1 MRDKDGSGPEP
12 CYEGRLERAAEAEFL
27 EPVVAVVA
35 AEPVTTSMAKAG
47 GDYLLGAMPA
57 ESMFCVRVNNFDY
70 TLGQIDQFLAGVSP
84 MPMGVSML
92 ARAQLAKLF
101 GSPELNGVKTTGA
114 FAIFGT
120 AAAGESGQAGPIP
133 GMFIAALVPVTD
145 YKKFI
150 GGNPNCGMP
159 DAQGISRITAEGVP
173 PMLAGQVGGFAVIS
187 SADRYE
193 ELVALRESALGKSGG
208 LASVLDPAEAK
219 RAVGEPIWL
228 YGDVQ
233 RASKAFG
240 ALVLGKMEETKAML
254 EGMKASGQAPMMG
267 DPSGA
272 IDLYARVLEK
282 LMQEAK
288 SVSITVNPRPN
299 VLNISETIS
308 AVPGTEIAEMFTE
321 DAGTKPENRLLGYL
335 QDGAAVNASGRV
347 TGQLNARIVGC
358 FASLL
363 SEGMSAE
370 DAAEIKNFASDFADV
385 FSGNDAMSFRIDS
398 NGRPPF
404 AGSYVSEI
412 SETDKLYRI
421 TEQGMEL
428 LSTGAIGDFYR
439 NLGFKPAFTL
449 RRGVDTYKGVSIDSA
464 RLLMQPADPNSPE
477 GQMVNAMWGGGFD
490 YRWGTVGGL
499 WVCAAGGDVDSRVRR
514 LIDQA
519 KAGGPK
525 RIPSEVKAAM
535 ALLPGGDKADF
546 VVTYNFVRLFGMM
559 GAIMPVPMPQLDI
572 PTKSNIA
579 LAGHVGGGSIT
590 IDVAVPKEHLTE
602 IVGVFQ
608 TMAQQGM
615 MQQQG
620 QQAPA
625 PSGGFWTCSMHP
637 QVGMPQKGKCPI
649 CGMDLVR
656 LGAPGGGGPKR

>member
-1 MRDKDGSGPEP
+1 
-12 CYEGRLERAAEAEFL
+12 
-27 EPVVAVVA
+27 
-35 AEPVTTSMAKAG
+35 
-47 GDYLLGAMPA
+47 
-57 ESMFCVRVNNFDY
+57 MFCLRVNNFDY
-70 TLGQIDQFLAGVSP
+70 TLGQMDQFLAGVSP

-101 GSPELNGVKTTGA
+101 GSPELNGVKTAGA

-120 AAAGESGQAGPIP
+120 AAADESGQTGPIP

-150 GGNPNCGMP
+150 SGNPNCGMP

-173 PMLAGQVGGFAVIS
+173 PMLAAQLGDFAVIS
-187 SADRYE
+187 STDSYE
-193 ELVALRESALGKSGG
+193 ELVALRKSALGRNGG
-208 LASVLDPAEAK
+208 LASVLDPAEAN
-219 RAVGEPIWL
+219 RALGEPIWL

-233 RASKAFG
+233 RASNAFG
-240 ALVLGKMEETKAML
+240 PLVLGKMEE
-254 EGMKASGQAPMMG
+254 MKTTLQSIRASGQAPMMG

-282 LMQEAK
+282 LMQEGR
-288 SVSITVNPRPN
+288 SLSITVNPRPN
-299 VLNISETIS
+299 VLSISETIS

-347 TGQLNARIVGC
+347 TGQLNAKMIGC

-370 DAAEIKNFASDFADV
+370 DAAKIKSLAVDFADV
-385 FSGNDAMSFRIDS
+385 FSGNDAMSFRIDLS
-398 NGRPPF
+398 GRPPF
-404 AGSYVSEI
+404 TGSYVSEI
-412 SETDKLYRI
+412 RDTDKLYGL

-428 LSTGAIGDFYR
+428 INTGAIGDFYR
-439 NLGFKPAFTL
+439 DLGFKPAFTL

-464 RLLMQPADPNSPE
+464 RLVMQPADPNSPE
-477 GQMVNAMWGGGFD
+477 GQMVNAMWGDGFD

-499 WVCAAGGDVDSRVRR
+499 WVCAGGGDVDSGVRR

-525 RIPSEVKAAM
+525 PIPSEVKAAM
-535 ALLPGGDKADF
+535 ALLPGGEKADF

-559 GAIMPVPMPQLDI
+559 AAIMPVPMPQLDI
-572 PTKSNIA
+572 PSKSNIA
-579 LAGHVGGGSIT
+579 LAGHVGGGSMT

-620 QQAPA
+620 QQTPA

-649 CGMDLVR
+649 CGMDLVQ
-656 LGAPGGGGPKR
+656 LGAPGGKSPKR